1 MLNEE
6 YLNKSQGLLNN
17 QSLIEKEKNWFE
29 EPFNLS
35 WRQILGKTAIWLII
49 WGIIAAILFIT
60 LSFTWKLFTDAF
72 QQVGEIIRVNPIL
85 PFLLLFIWFLWTF
98 IGNIGVAWAY
108 NLFFNKKYYDI
119 SKMFWSLL
127 LTNWILFFI
136 LAPIYIVF
144 SKQIDTL
151 FLILWFHV
159 FFSVFISANQ
169 IEYLSNPNYSASALM
184 GNVLWFSLAMLIY
197 SIIRKTSWIWSIQNK
212 IYLLMLIPSVVWY
225 TIIPFWSWIREKIYY
240 QIYEMWN
247 NPLYIS
253 STKNSDRDDEN
264 KDENNEEDLPNID
277 LS

>member
-17 QSLIEKEKNWFE
+17 QSLIEKEKNGFE

-35 WRQILGKTAIWLII
+35 GRQILGKTAIGLII
-49 WGIIAAILFIT
+49 GGIIAAILFIT
-60 LSFTWKLFTDAF
+60 LSFTGKLFTDAF

-85 PFLLLFIWFLWTF
+85 PFLLLFIGFLGTF
-98 IGNIGVAWAY
+98 IGNIGVAGAY

-119 SKMFWSLL
+119 SKMFGSLL
-127 LTNWILFFI
+127 LTNGILFFI

-151 FLILWFHV
+151 FLILGFHV

-184 GNVLWFSLAMLIY
+184 GNVLGFSLAMLIY
-197 SIIRKTSWIWSIQNK
+197 SIIRKTSGIGSIQNK
-212 IYLLMLIPSVVWY
+212 IYLLMLIPSVVGY
-225 TIIPFWSWIREKIYY
+225 TIIPFGSGIREKIYY
-240 QIYEMWN
+240 QIYEMGN